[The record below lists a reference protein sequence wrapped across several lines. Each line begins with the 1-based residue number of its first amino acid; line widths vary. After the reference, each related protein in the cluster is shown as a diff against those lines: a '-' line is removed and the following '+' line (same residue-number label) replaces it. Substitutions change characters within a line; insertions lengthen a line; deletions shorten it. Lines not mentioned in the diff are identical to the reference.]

1 MKIRKIEIQNYKQF
15 IQVVINLHDDLTIL
29 AGPNN
34 SGKTTLITLLK
45 GVLSDS
51 NLKYTHNDIPIE
63 LSTKWRNSMFNI
75 CCKFFPSEESPEIV
89 IKNLFEEITFNDQL
103 KEEFTIAPCEIKI
116 EVSYDIEADDIRK
129 FAEYIMDL
137 DETQHSFFFHYVL
150 TINLSGFKR
159 MLIQSFDRINSRFY
173 AFREGKKNPEIIKDM
188 LIAIYADSLVE
199 QCFYCDSDY
208 KNDNEIGIAEFKK
221 LFHFKSINAI
231 RTLDDLDTDNTRTL
245 SKSIISLASKDPAWK
260 DTSKALPDKILNG
273 IEDERIN
280 EIIRRISA
288 NTLSTTLNSLAETN
302 GGHIGDII
310 LEMDVTEDNVSDFL
324 KKITCAKYQLGD
336 YFFDESSQGLGF
348 SNMIYL
354 HMQLEE
360 FEKNID
366 PLLVNIFLIEEPE
379 SHMHPQMQN
388 VFTKHLLSTYRKAG
402 LQGLVSTHSNEMVR
416 VSGLDHL
423 RVIRETSK
431 FTSEVFDLSS
441 FRRKYSEKL
450 KNDKE
455 KDATI
460 DNAILENFFDW
471 FFEIGFSEII
481 FADKAILYEGDTE
494 RLYLRKL
501 ITLPTYK
508 SLSEQYVAF
517 IQVGGAY
524 AYNYKRLIDF
534 LRIKT
539 LIITDLDYEKSAST
553 DEAIFQSKSSNSALN
568 KFYKISMETVGE
580 LDEYKDD
587 DDDFS
592 AHNPT
597 ISELYSWRELGK
609 NEISSN
615 LIYVT
620 FQDKE
625 YRPRTLE
632 EAMLATLLS
641 KNVYD
646 TIQRSTWKEI
656 RSKHKLKFSIPKN
669 KEGEQDSL
677 FSIREI
683 VKSSESRKTDFMYSV
698 ILNTKS
704 EEMLPTYIKEGL
716 DWLMKKD

>member
-568 KFYKISMETVGE
+568 KFYIISMETVGE